1 MFLLVNK
8 EKWQL
13 VECCEDEKDHNCESI
28 LQTTKFYDDD
38 FGHVDNDDKLLYLN
52 V

>member
-1 MFLLVNK
+1 MKRDN
-8 EKWQL
+8 
-13 VECCEDEKDHNCESI
+13 NCESI

-38 FGHVDNDDKLLYLN
+38 FGNVDNYDKFLYLN